1 MLVAT
6 GYHFCADE
14 FRSLG
19 MDLLDFKEFIIT
31 GRVAFTE
38 GRSFMACH
46 HQTSSPHKSNK
57 G

>member
-1 MLVAT
+1 MSVAT
-6 GYHFCADE
+6 GYRFCADE

-38 GRSFMACH
+38 GKSFMACH
-46 HQTSSPHKSNK
+46 QTSSPDKSNK